1 MNMPET
7 ALLFSVRPYIVQGSI
22 FPQRH
27 GVKVMAKL
35 FRSGLVTAG
44 ATFLSRILG
53 LVRDIFIAH
62 LLGAGLCADVF
73 FFANRIPNFL
83 RRLFAEGAFSSAFV
97 PIMTEFQE
105 QKTEE
110 EQKEL
115 LSCTV
120 GTLGIIVFLV
130 TVLGMAGS
138 AIITAV
144 FGWGWFWEWYT
155 GGPEAAKF
163 VQASFL
169 LKITFPY
176 LFFITLTAVSG
187 AVLNTLGRFLVPA
200 VTPCFLNLALIACCV
215 FLAPEVE
222 DPNTALAVGVLV
234 GGIVQFLFQFPFL
247 CRLGRLV
254 WPKWGWNHEG
264 VRRIRTLMIPALFG
278 VSVSQ
283 LNLLVNTM
291 LASFLATGAISYLY
305 YSDRLLEFPI
315 GIFAV
320 AISTVILP
328 ALSRVQVNNDA
339 DGFRKTMD
347 WGVKLVLTLGIP
359 AMMGMIALREPI
371 LRVLFMRGEYGVSA
385 AEHSSYSLIASVS
398 GLWAIMLSRVL
409 IPAYN
414 ARKDTKTP
422 VKYGIVSMISN
433 LCFNLILVWPIEH
446 FWGYGYIGLALST
459 SLAAFVNSF
468 LLIRGLRRGN
478 IYSLTRPVILYIVKV
493 VIGAVLMFAAV
504 TFLKLQVAGDVSGW
518 AELPL
523 WQAFMFLSLLIIAGG
538 LCYGAVLLI
547 LGVRPRELR
556 G

>member
-1 MNMPET
+1 
-7 ALLFSVRPYIVQGSI
+7 
-22 FPQRH
+22 
-27 GVKVMAKL
+27 MARL
-35 FRSGLVTAG
+35 FRSGLITAG
-44 ATFLSRILG
+44 ATFLSRVFG
-53 LVRDIFIAH
+53 LARDIFIAH
-62 LLGAGLCADVF
+62 LLGAGQSADVF

-105 QKTEE
+105 KKSPE

-138 AIITAV
+138 AAVTAL
-144 FGWGWFWEWYT
+144 FGWGWFWEWYN
-155 GGPEAAKF
+155 GGPEADKF

-176 LFFITLTAVSG
+176 LFFITLTAVAG
-187 AVLNTLGRFLVPA
+187 AVLNTCGRFLVPA
-200 VTPCFLNLALIACCV
+200 VTPCLLNLSIIGCCV
-215 FLAPEVE
+215 FLVPHLE
-222 DPNTALAVGVLV
+222 DPNTALAVGVLL

-247 CRLGRLV
+247 YRLGKLV
-254 WPKWGWNHEG
+254 WPKWGWHHEG
-264 VRRIRTLMIPALFG
+264 VKRIRTLMIPALFG

-328 ALSRVQVNNDA
+328 ALSKVQVNNDIA
-339 DGFRKTMD
+339 GFRKTMD

-359 AMMGMIALREPI
+359 AMLGMIALREPI
-371 LRVLFMRGEYGVSA
+371 LRVLFMRGEYGVDA
-385 AEHSSYSLIASVS
+385 AVHSSWSLIASVS
-398 GLWAIMLSRVL
+398 GLWAIMLARVL

-422 VKYGIVSMISN
+422 VKYGIISMVSN
-433 LCFNLILVWPIEH
+433 LCFNLILVWPLEVFFGIG
-446 FWGYGYIGLALST
+446 FVGLALST
-459 SLAAFVNSF
+459 SLAAFVNAF
-468 LLIRGLRRGN
+468 LLARGLRREGV
-478 IYSLTRPVILYIVKV
+478 YSFSRRLVLYVAKV
-493 VIGAVLMFAAV
+493 VIGALVMFAAV
-504 TFLKLQVAGDVSGW
+504 TFLKLSVTGDMAGW
-518 AELPL
+518 AGLPL
-523 WQAFMFLSLLIIAGG
+523 WQAFLFLCGLILAGA
-538 LCYGAVLLI
+538 LVYGAVLLI